1 MVKQEFLTIKQAAQF
16 LKINQE
22 AVLKMIKKGQIK
34 AVKIG
39 QSFNISKRDLEI
51 ITGEILSSDQ
61 KKIIDQGI
69 KKITTEYRT
78 TLKLLE
84 QEQI

>member
-1 MVKQEFLTIKQAAQF
+1 MAKKEFLTVKQAAQF
-16 LKINQE
+16 FKTNQE

-39 QSFNISKRDLEI
+39 QSFNISKRDLKI

>member
-1 MVKQEFLTIKQAAQF
+1 MVKQEFLTVKQAAQF

-22 AVLKMIKKGQIK
+22 AVLKMVKKGQIK

-39 QSFNISKRDLEI
+39 QSFNISKKDLEI

-61 KKIIDQGI
+61 KQIIDQGI
-69 KKITTEYRT
+69 KKIITEYRT